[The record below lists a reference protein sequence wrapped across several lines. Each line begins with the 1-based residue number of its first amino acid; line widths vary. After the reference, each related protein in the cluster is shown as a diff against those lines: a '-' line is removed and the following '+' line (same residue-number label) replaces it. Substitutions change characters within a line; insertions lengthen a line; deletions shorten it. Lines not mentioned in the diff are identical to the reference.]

1 MLFVVGHICEVD
13 VMIHLKLFIKADNTM
28 PSYQL
33 FPFCFLLEQLHGFQI
48 YITNLVINDTS
59 GRTPYYIDEQDKSSV
74 YNISVLRKARYV
86 RLVVPPRTNGNTYRP
101 IVLCEV
107 EIWGRRKRWFV
118 FCLT

>member
-13 VMIHLKLFIKADNTM
+13 VMIHLKLCIKAENTM

-48 YITNLVINDTS
+48 YITNDTS
-59 GRTPYYIDEQDKSSV
+59 GRTPYYIDEEDKRSV

-86 RLVVPPRTNGNTYRP
+86 RLVVPPRINGNTYRQ

-107 EIWGRRKRWFV
+107 EIWGRRKSWFG